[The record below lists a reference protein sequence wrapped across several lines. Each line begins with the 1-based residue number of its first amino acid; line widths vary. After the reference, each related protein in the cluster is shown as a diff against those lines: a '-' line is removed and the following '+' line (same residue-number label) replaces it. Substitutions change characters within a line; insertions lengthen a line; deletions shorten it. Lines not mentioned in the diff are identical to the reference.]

1 MIHIKCKKCGWR
13 LPFSSKGNEDTVK
26 GRGDGT
32 IVCPNCGE
40 ILIKRGG
47 KGYEWRSTTR
57 T

>member
-26 GRGDGT
+26 GRGDCNV
-32 IVCPNCGE
+32 ICPNCGG

-47 KGYEWRSTTR
+47 KGYEWK
-57 T
+57 